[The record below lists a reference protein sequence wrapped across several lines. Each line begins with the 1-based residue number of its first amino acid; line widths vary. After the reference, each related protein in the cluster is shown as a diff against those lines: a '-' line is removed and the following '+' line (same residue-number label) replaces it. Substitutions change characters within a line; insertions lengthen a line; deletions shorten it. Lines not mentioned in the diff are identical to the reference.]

1 MSEVIVAAMTA
12 SNADTI
18 KVRVAGALIF
28 DTAAEARPRL
38 RALVDGGYRRLIVD
52 ASELDFLDSS
62 GLGVLLAAWQRM
74 DRDGRRL
81 EVRGA
86 HGQPARMLAITGSDA
101 LLVADS
107 GEPPTRSASAGWG

>member
-12 SNADTI
+12 SNAETI

-52 ASELDFLDSS
+52 ASELEFLDSS

-86 HGQPARMLAITGSDA
+86 HGQPARMLAITGSDT
-101 LLVADS
+101 LLISERGD
-107 GEPPTRSASAGWG
+107 PPSRSASAS

>member
-1 MSEVIVAAMTA
+1 MSEVTVFAMSA
-12 SNADTI
+12 SNAESVN
-18 KVRVAGALIF
+18 VRVAGALVY

-52 ASELDFLDSS
+52 ASDLDFLDSS

-86 HGQPARMLAITGSDA
+86 HGQPARVLALTGSDA
-101 LLVADS
+101 LLIATRD
-107 GEPPTRSASAGWG
+107 EPPTRTASAG